1 MSHSDAIKQDAR
13 NKLSRGQVITAVITD
28 TDIDSSGTAI
38 TKYENI
44 KTFVRAKNQ
53 ELEWA
58 YTVRIKIAD
67 VRESNAE
74 GLVLEKQNNEFQ

>member
-1 MSHSDAIKQDAR
+1 MSHSDAIKNDAR

-28 TDIDSSGTAI
+28 TDVDSSGTAM

-44 KTFVRAKNQ
+44 RTFVRSKDI

-58 YTVRIKIAD
+58 DTVQVKIAD
-67 VRESNAE
+67 VRKNNAE
-74 GLVLEKQNNEFQ
+74 ALVLEKQNKEYQ